1 MSNSKVVC
9 LTERDHVLKRPAMYI
24 GAVNSVSSNE
34 YIFENNKIECKEVNF
49 VPGLIKIINEIID
62 NSVDASVKSRFAKG
76 THISVNMT
84 EDSVTV
90 KDDGTGIPYDVIN
103 GKTSAEIAWGTMRS
117 GSNFED
123 DEHRIQI
130 GMNGVG
136 SFCTNCFSKKFV
148 GVSDDGTRRV
158 TCEFTKNASNCKT
171 IEGPSKSTGVSVT
184 FYPDLERFGLEKID
198 ESHILIIKQ
207 RLINLNLTYPQIT
220 FKFNGKIINIKS
232 FKKYVSLFGENPEVF
247 ETEKYSFAILHNPN
261 DDFKQFSY
269 VDGLKIND
277 GGTHIDLFSMNIVNR
292 IRDKLAKKYKSIK
305 PGDIKNK
312 LFVIAFLKEFPNP
325 KFNSQSKEKITNS
338 NAEMSDYF
346 GEIDYDTIS
355 KRVLKNS
362 TIIDP
367 ITEVYKIKEELKRRQ
382 EMKSLNTPKKIKDDK
397 YLPAIGNS
405 KYLLIVEGECLE
417 QSTEVLM
424 SDFTTK
430 KIRNLHVNETL
441 LSENY
446 IPVTVTSISTSLK
459 KVIKFKTPLGDIL
472 CGENHRL
479 KVYDTRDQQFKMLTA
494 KEIKAGY
501 AYYRFLKSKLNK
513 DTKAIKIKI
522 AGKTWQGKYFAL
534 TDDDQYLSFTENDVF
549 QVVRNGSVIR
559 ISSSDIQSND
569 LILMNKV
576 IDN

>member
-9 LTERDHVLKRPAMYI
+9 LTDRDHVLKRPAMYI
-24 GAVNSVSSNE
+24 GAVNSITSNE
-34 YIFENNKIECKEVNF
+34 YIFENNKIEYKEVNF

-62 NSVDASVKSRFAKG
+62 NSVDASVKSGFAKG
-76 THISVNMT
+76 THISVKMT

-136 SFCTNCFSKKFV
+136 SFCTNCFSKKFI
-148 GVSDDGTRRV
+148 GISDDGTHKV
-158 TCEFTKNASNCKT
+158 TCEFTNNASKCKT
-171 IEGPSKSTGVSVT
+171 TEGPSKSTGVSVI

-198 ESHILIIKQ
+198 ESHILMIKQ

-220 FKFNGKIINIKS
+220 FKFNGKTININS

-382 EMKSLNTPKKIKDDK
+382 EMKSLNTPKKIKNDK

-479 KVYDTRDQQFKMLTA
+479 KVYDTRDHQFKILTA

-513 DTKAIKIKI
+513 DTQAIKIKI
-522 AGKTWQGKYFAL
+522 AGKNWQGKYFAL

-559 ISSSDIQSND
+559 IPSSDIQSND

-576 IDN
+576 VDN

>member
-9 LTERDHVLKRPAMYI
+9 LTDRDHVLKRPAMYI
-24 GAVNSVSSNE
+24 GAVNSVTSNE
-34 YIFENNKIECKEVNF
+34 YIFENNKIEYKEVNF

-62 NSVDASVKSRFAKG
+62 NSVDASVKSGFAKG
-76 THISVNMT
+76 THISVKMT

-136 SFCTNCFSKKFV
+136 SFCTNCFSKKFI
-148 GVSDDGTRRV
+148 GISDDGTHKV
-158 TCEFTKNASNCKT
+158 TCEFTNNASNCKT
-171 IEGPSKSTGVSVT
+171 VEGPSKSTGVSVT

-198 ESHILIIKQ
+198 ESHILMIKQ

-220 FKFNGKIINIKS
+220 FKFNGKTININS

-382 EMKSLNTPKKIKDDK
+382 EMKSLNTPKKIKNDK

-479 KVYDTRDQQFKMLTA
+479 KVYDTRDHQFKILTA

-513 DTKAIKIKI
+513 DTQAIKIKI
-522 AGKTWQGKYFAL
+522 AGKNWQGKYFAL

-559 ISSSDIQSND
+559 IPSSDIQSND

-576 IDN
+576 VDN

>member
-9 LTERDHVLKRPAMYI
+9 LTDRDHVLKRPAMYI
-24 GAVNSVSSNE
+24 GAVNSVTSNE
-34 YIFENNKIECKEVNF
+34 YIFENNKIEYKEVNF

-62 NSVDASVKSRFAKG
+62 NSVDASVKSGFAKG
-76 THISVNMT
+76 THISVKMT

-148 GVSDDGTRRV
+148 GVSDDGTRKV
-158 TCEFTKNASNCKT
+158 TCEFTHNASNCKT
-171 IEGPSKSTGVSVT
+171 VEGPSKSTGVSVT

-220 FKFNGKIINIKS
+220 FKFNGKTININS

-382 EMKSLNTPKKIKDDK
+382 EMKSLNTPKKIKNDK

-549 QVVRNGSVIR
+549 QVVRDGSVIR

>member
-1 MSNSKVVC
+1 MKVQV
-9 LTERDHVLKRPAMYI
+9 LTDRDHVLKRPAMYI
-24 GAVNSVSSNE
+24 GAVNSSSFSE
-34 YIFENNKIECKEVNF
+34 YIFENNKIENKEISY

-62 NSVDASVKSRFAKG
+62 NSVDACIKSKFTKG
-76 THISVNMT
+76 THISVKMT
-84 EDSVTV
+84 SDTVEV
-90 KDDGTGIPYDVIN
+90 KDDGTGIPYDLIN
-103 GKTSAEIAWGTMRS
+103 GKTSAEVAWGTMRS
-117 GSNFED
+117 GSNFDD
-123 DEHRIQI
+123 DEHRTQI

-136 SFCTNCFSKKFV
+136 SFCTNCFSTKFT
-148 GVSDDGTRRV
+148 GISDDGIKKV
-158 TCEFTKNASNCKT
+158 TCHFSDNAEKCKT
-171 IEGPSKSTGVSVT
+171 TVSDSSGNTGVTVS
-184 FYPDLERFGLEKID
+184 FKPDLARFGLNEID
-198 ESHILIIKQ
+198 ENHILIIKQ
-207 RLINLNLTYPQIT
+207 RLINLNLTYPEIS
-220 FKFNGKIINIKS
+220 FKFNGKTININS
-232 FKKYVSLFGENPEVF
+232 FKKYVSLFGENPEIY
-247 ETEKYSFAILHNPN
+247 ETEKYCFAVLHNEN
-261 DDFKQFSY
+261 DDFRQFSY

-277 GGTHIDLFSMNIVNR
+277 GGTHIDIISLNIVNR
-292 IRDKLAKKYKSIK
+292 IRDKLVKKFKSIK

-312 LFVIAFLKEFPNP
+312 LFIIAFLKEFPNP

-338 NAEMSDYF
+338 NTEMTNYLGD
-346 GEIDYDTIS
+346 IDYENFVKKI
-355 KRVLKNS
+355 LKNKD
-362 TIIDP
+362 IIDP

-382 EMKSLNTPKKIKDDK
+382 EMKSLNTPKKIKNDK

-479 KVYDTRDQQFKMLTA
+479 KVYDTRDHQFKMLTA

-513 DTKAIKIKI
+513 DTQAIKIKI
-522 AGKTWQGKYFAL
+522 AGKNWQGKYFAL

-559 ISSSDIQSND
+559 ISSSDIQTGD

>member
-9 LTERDHVLKRPAMYI
+9 LTDRDHVLKRPAMYI
-24 GAVNSVSSNE
+24 GAVNSVTSNE
-34 YIFENNKIECKEVNF
+34 YIFENNKIEYKEVNF

-62 NSVDASVKSRFAKG
+62 NSVDASVKSGFTKG

-148 GVSDDGTRRV
+148 GVSDDGTHKI
-158 TCEFTKNASNCKT
+158 TCQFTNNASNCKT
-171 IEGPSKSTGVSVT
+171 VEGPSKSAGVSVT

-220 FKFNGKIINIKS
+220 FKFNGKTININS

-247 ETEKYSFAILHNPN
+247 ETEKYSFAILHNSN

-269 VDGLKIND
+269 VNGLKIDD
-277 GGTHIDLFSMNIVNR
+277 GGTHIDLFSLNVVNR
-292 IRDKLAKKYKSIK
+292 IRDSLVKKYKSIK

-346 GEIDYDTIS
+346 GEINYDAIS

-382 EMKSLNTPKKIKDDK
+382 EMKSLNTPKKIKNDK

-446 IPVTVTSISTSLK
+446 LPVTVSSISTSLK

-472 CGENHRL
+472 CGEGHRL
-479 KVYDTRDQQFKMLTA
+479 KVYDVRDQQFKMLTA

-513 DTKAIKIKI
+513 DTQAIKIKL
-522 AGKTWQGKYFAL
+522 AGKDWQGKYFAL
-534 TDDDQYLSFTENDVF
+534 TDDDQYLSFTDDDVF

-559 ISSSDIQSND
+559 ISSSYIQSND

-576 IDN
+576 VDD

>member
-24 GAVNSVSSNE
+24 GAVNSVTSNE
-34 YIFENNKIECKEVNF
+34 YIFENNKIEYKEVNF

-62 NSVDASVKSRFAKG
+62 NSVDASVKSGFAKG
-76 THISVNMT
+76 THISVKMT

-148 GVSDDGTRRV
+148 GVSDDGTRKV
-158 TCEFTKNASNCKT
+158 TCEFTNNASNCKT
-171 IEGPSKSTGVSVT
+171 TEGPSKSTGVSVT

-198 ESHILIIKQ
+198 ESHILMIKQ

-220 FKFNGKIINIKS
+220 FKFNGKTININS

-346 GEIDYDTIS
+346 GEIDYDAIS

-382 EMKSLNTPKKIKDDK
+382 EMKSLNTPKKIKNDK

-446 IPVTVTSISTSLK
+446 IPVTVSSISTSLK

-479 KVYDTRDQQFKMLTA
+479 KVYDTRDHQFKMLTA

-513 DTKAIKIKI
+513 DTQAIKIKI
-522 AGKTWQGKYFAL
+522 AGKNWQGKYFAL

-559 ISSSDIQSND
+559 ISASDIQSND

-576 IDN
+576 VDN

>member
-9 LTERDHVLKRPAMYI
+9 LTDRDHVLKRPAMYI
-24 GAVNSVSSNE
+24 GAVNSVTSNE
-34 YIFENNKIECKEVNF
+34 YIFENNKIEYKEVNF

-62 NSVDASVKSRFAKG
+62 NSVDASVKSGFAKG
-76 THISVNMT
+76 THISVKMT

-148 GVSDDGTRRV
+148 GVSDDGTRKV
-158 TCEFTKNASNCKT
+158 TCEFTNNAENCKT
-171 IEGPSKSTGVSVT
+171 TEGPSKSTGVSVT

-198 ESHILIIKQ
+198 ESHILMIKQ

-220 FKFNGKIINIKS
+220 FKFNGKTININS

-346 GEIDYDTIS
+346 GEIDYDAIS

-382 EMKSLNTPKKIKDDK
+382 EMKSLNTPKKIKNDK

-446 IPVTVTSISTSLK
+446 IPVTVSSISTSLK

-479 KVYDTRDQQFKMLTA
+479 KVYDTRDHQFKMLTA

-513 DTKAIKIKI
+513 DTRAIKIKI
-522 AGKTWQGKYFAL
+522 AGKNWQGKYFAL

-559 ISSSDIQSND
+559 ISASDIQSND

-576 IDN
+576 VDN

>member
-9 LTERDHVLKRPAMYI
+9 LTDRDHVLKRPAMYI
-24 GAVNSVSSNE
+24 GAVNSVTSNE
-34 YIFENNKIECKEVNF
+34 YIFENNKIEYKEVNF

-62 NSVDASVKSRFAKG
+62 NSVDASVKSGFAKG
-76 THISVNMT
+76 THISVKMT

-148 GVSDDGTRRV
+148 GISDDGTRKV
-158 TCEFTKNASNCKT
+158 TCEFTNNASNCKT
-171 IEGPSKSTGVSVT
+171 TEGPSKSTGVSVT

-198 ESHILIIKQ
+198 ESHILMIKQ

-220 FKFNGKIINIKS
+220 FKFNGKTININS

-346 GEIDYDTIS
+346 GEIDYDAIS

-382 EMKSLNTPKKIKDDK
+382 EMKSLNTPKKIKNDK
-397 YLPAIGNS
+397 
-405 KYLLIVEGECLE
+405 
-417 QSTEVLM
+417 
-424 SDFTTK
+424 
-430 KIRNLHVNETL
+430 
-441 LSENY
+441 
-446 IPVTVTSISTSLK
+446 
-459 KVIKFKTPLGDIL
+459 
-472 CGENHRL
+472 
-479 KVYDTRDQQFKMLTA
+479 
-494 KEIKAGY
+494 
-501 AYYRFLKSKLNK
+501 
-513 DTKAIKIKI
+513 
-522 AGKTWQGKYFAL
+522 
-534 TDDDQYLSFTENDVF
+534 
-549 QVVRNGSVIR
+549 
-559 ISSSDIQSND
+559 
-569 LILMNKV
+569 
-576 IDN
+576 